1 MHLWRLSM
9 TVLFCAMV
17 HSAWAEF
24 RAGVAV
30 RVVTPKP
37 LLPVSGGIGPS
48 DPVTRQDGEL
58 TVRALVFADDDT
70 RVALVSVDFL
80 GFPAA
85 LGDRVRARVTG
96 IPAENILIGATHTHS
111 APDPYGFPD
120 QNGKTSADLDYLKS
134 VAQQAGDAVNE
145 ALARLAPA
153 SVRIATGEA
162 RGKIAYNS
170 YAEALFDPRCVVVQC
185 LDVAGKPMATL
196 VNYAVHPEV
205 FGSHAGT
212 CSPDLVGPLYD
223 RLSEL
228 GAGTGI
234 FLNGA
239 QGGMVTADNRG
250 PDGRDVSTWA
260 ECVRIGNRLAEE
272 AVRIVGEAAVQKN
285 PKLECHARTIRFPIE
300 SPVLLAVL
308 RGSPMGY
315 ATDADGRVSTRMN
328 LVRLGD
334 AEMLTIPGEAMPNVG
349 AYLKRKMRGTH
360 NLLLGL
366 TNDAYG
372 YILAKEDWGSFR
384 RYEYI
389 SRTCLGERT
398 GEILVNE
405 ALALIAQ
412 ASK

>member
-1 MHLWRLSM
+1 MNLRRLA
-9 TVLFCAMV
+9 VALAVWGAV
-17 HSAWAEF
+17 HATWAEF
-24 RAGVAV
+24 RAGIAV
-30 RVVTPKP
+30 RVVTPQP

-48 DPVTRQDGEL
+48 EPVTRKDGDL
-58 TVRALVFADDDT
+58 TVRALVLADGDT

-80 GFPAA
+80 GFPAV
-85 LGDRVRARVTG
+85 LGDRVRSLVQG

-120 QNGKTSADLDYLKS
+120 ETGKTGADLNYLKF
-134 VAQQAGDAVNE
+134 VVEQAGAAVND
-145 ALARLAPA
+145 ALNRLAPA
-153 SVRIATGEA
+153 SVKIATGEA
-162 RGKIAYNS
+162 RGKIAYNA

-185 LDVAGKPMATL
+185 LDAAGKPMATL

-205 FGSHAGT
+205 FGSRAGT

-223 RLSEL
+223 RLAEL

-250 PDGRDVSTWA
+250 PDGRDVSSWA

-272 AVRIVGEAAVQKN
+272 AVRMVSDAPVQRE
-285 PKLECHARTIRFPIE
+285 PGLECRARTIRFPVE
-300 SPVLLAVL
+300 SQVLLAVL

-315 ATDADGRVSTRMN
+315 ATDTDGRVSARLN
-328 LVRLGD
+328 HVRLGD
-334 AEMLTIPGEAMPNVG
+334 AEMLTIPGEALPNVG
-349 AYLKRKMRGTH
+349 AYLKRKMRGKH
-360 NLLLGL
+360 QLLLGL

-372 YILAKEDWGSFR
+372 YILAKEDWGAFR

-405 ALALIAQ
+405 ALALIAE